1 MAQDVVDIHPKWIK
15 TVGFLMVWYGFIAS
29 IPEFRQLNTH
39 WKVAGFPTVNGIEWI
54 LYPMKIPCM
63 FVPKKGVHHG
73 IPQKGW

>member
-1 MAQDVVDIHPKWIK
+1 MAHDVGDIHPKCIK
-15 TVGFLMVWYGFIAS
+15 IVGFIWFYMVLSLLYLSFVS
-29 IPEFRQLNTH
+29 STH
-39 WKVAGFPTVNGIEWI
+39 WKVADFPTVNGIEWI